1 MAVADDILIEVYRIC
16 RDPGRTGTT
25 EAVALKMLSH
35 AQRAVNLFSRSYVT
49 SYTLATVGGQAI
61 YNTPA
66 NLGRVDLVRDGTKDI
81 PRLTMPQLWSRD
93 KDWPSASGSGFVAW
107 ARLGRGLV
115 AIIPTKVAGS
125 TVTLIGPANLADL
138 TTINDTL
145 LVRDD
150 QMENLVELTEA
161 MFTLRLRLF
170 PAFQAVM
177 QRLSEKYSIAPT
189 KIFAPGIQPT
199 DSSERT
205 GGVAPGDI
213 PDMEEVANNI
223 AVQRPGAQADVAG
236 GGPRASAARRV

>member
-1 MAVADDILIEVYRIC
+1 MAISDDILVEVYRIC

-35 AQRAVNLFSRSYVT
+35 AQRAINIFSRSVVSSVSLT
-49 SYTLATVGGQAI
+49 TTAANAI
-61 YNTPA
+61 YPVPVT
-66 NLGRVDLVRDGTKDI
+66 LGRVDLVRDGTKDL

-93 KDWPSASGSGFVAW
+93 KDWPSVVGTAFVAW
-107 ARLGRGLV
+107 ARLGRGLIAV
-115 AIIPTKVAGS
+115 IPPKAAGS
-125 TVTLIGPANLADL
+125 TVTLVGPTNLPDL
-138 TTINDTL
+138 AAITTPL

-150 QMENLVELTEA
+150 QLENLVELTEA

-213 PDMEEVANNI
+213 PDMENVAKQV
-223 AVQRPGAQADVAG
+223 AVQRPGAPADVG
-236 GGPRASAARRV
+236 SGGPGAAVARRG

>member
-1 MAVADDILIEVYRIC
+1 MAVADDVLVEVFRIT

-25 EAVALKMLSH
+25 PEVALKMLSH
-35 AQRAVNLFSRSYVT
+35 AHRAINIFSRSHV
-49 SYTLATVGGQAI
+49 SSVVLPTVGSQPI
-61 YNTPA
+61 YLVPST
-66 NLGRVDLVRDGTKDI
+66 LGRVDLIRDGTKDI

-93 KDWPSASGSGFVAW
+93 KGWPSSVGTSFVAW
-107 ARLGRGLV
+107 ARLGRGLI
-115 AIIPTKVAGS
+115 AIIPVKAAGS
-125 TVTLIGPANLADL
+125 TVTLVGPTNFADL
-138 TTINDTL
+138 TDIGDAL

-177 QRLSEKYSIAPT
+177 QRLGEKYSIAPT

-213 PDMEEVANNI
+213 PDMEEVANTI
-223 AVQRPGAQADVAG
+223 AVQRPGAPAEAG
-236 GGPRASAARRV
+236 GVGAAAVRRA